1 MTAKHIRGQDAF
13 HVLEPMLINLVYSR
27 QDIRSGMWITRNGLH
42 VAKLPQ
48 HPLRHI
54 SDPGGPRKESM

>member
-1 MTAKHIRGQDAF
+1 R
-13 HVLEPMLINLVYSR
+13 R

-54 SDPGGPRKESM
+54 SDPGGPTSDPTEYRAMSSKG